1 MLLTRVSVFTILFK
15 CYYKMQTYH
24 NAGLNKRATDF
35 SCKKTCRFAYL
46 QVSHPDFPKTH
57 NTRKVAGLTDITQ
70 TETKTICK
78 ACDIV
83 NDFLPVKNC
92 YSYECVIKIPF

>member
-1 MLLTRVSVFTILFK
+1 
-15 CYYKMQTYH
+15 MQTYH
-24 NAGLNKRATDF
+24 NTGLNKYARDF
-35 SCKKTCRFAYL
+35 SCKLTCRFAYL
-46 QVSHPDFPKTH
+46 QVSHPDFLKTR
-57 NTRKVAGLTDITQ
+57 NTRKVSGLTDITQ

-92 YSYECVIKIPF
+92 YSYEYIIKIPL